1 MTSAVPVVTDIAYQD
16 LLDDPYPIFRRLRE
30 LAPAVYVEPAKLTL
44 VTRFDDIM
52 RIERDPATYSA
63 DNPASLVNRVMGP
76 TFMRKDG
83 AEHANG
89 RKAIEPSF
97 RPATIKEYWA
107 PQFTAI
113 AQELIDDLAAA
124 GEADLFAALAAPM
137 ASLSL
142 MAMIGFRAMP
152 WQSLAEW
159 SQALIDGAGNY
170 AADAETERK
179 AMQASAD
186 VDAAID
192 AVLDD
197 HRNQPNP
204 SILSSMVNADPPMP
218 IEGIR
223 ANIKVII
230 GGGLNEPRDA
240 ILTLVLGLLENPA
253 QKDNVLDRPELWPAA
268 LEEAVR
274 WISPIGMYPRR
285 VARDVELSGTALPEG
300 HQIGLCVGAANRDGR
315 RFFEPDRF
323 DVARPKQSH
332 LAFGAGPHF
341 CAGTWVSRLTVGK
354 IVVPMLFERLRDLR
368 LRAEAPPVVRGW
380 VFRGPVS
387 LPVRWDA

>member
-30 LAPAVYVEPAKLTL
+30 IAPAVFVAPAKLTL

-63 DNPASLVNRVMGP
+63 DNPASLVNKVMGP

-83 AEHANG
+83 AEHAIG

-97 RPATIKEYWA
+97 RPATIKEHWA
-107 PQFTAI
+107 PKFTAI
-113 AQELIDDLAAA
+113 AEKLIDDLLATE
-124 GEADLFAALAAPM
+124 EADLFSALAAPM

-152 WQSLAEW
+152 WQTLAEW

-170 AADAETERK
+170 AADAEIERK
-179 AMQASAD
+179 AMQASAE

-197 HRNQPNP
+197 LRSQPNP
-204 SILSSMVNADPPMP
+204 SILSSMVNADPSMP

-253 QKDNVLDRPELWPAA
+253 QKDGVLAKPELWPAA

-285 VARDVELSGTALPEG
+285 VTGDVELSGTTLPQDL
-300 HQIGLCVGAANRDGR
+300 QIGLCVGAANRDGS
-315 RFFEPDRF
+315 RFAEPDCF
-323 DVARPKQSH
+323 DVTRPKQSH

-354 IVVPMLFERLRDLR
+354 IVAPMLFARLRNLR

-380 VFRGPVS
+380 VFRGPVT

>member
-30 LAPAVYVEPAKLTL
+30 IAPAVFVAPAKLTL

-52 RIERDPATYSA
+52 RIERDPSAYSA
-63 DNPASLVNRVMGP
+63 DNPASLVNKVMGP

-83 AEHANG
+83 AEHAIG

-97 RPATIKEYWA
+97 RPATIREHWA
-107 PQFTAI
+107 PKFTAI
-113 AQELIDDLAAA
+113 AEKLIDELAASD
-124 GEADLFAALAAPM
+124 GADLFSALAAPM

-152 WQSLAEW
+152 WQTLAEW

-170 AADAETERK
+170 AADVEIERK

-197 HRNQPNP
+197 LRSQPNP
-204 SILSSMVNADPPMP
+204 SILSSMVNADPSMP

-253 QKDNVLDRPELWPAA
+253 QKDGVLAKPELWPAA

-285 VARDVELSGTALPEG
+285 VTRDVELSGTTLPQDL
-300 HQIGLCVGAANRDGR
+300 QIGLCVGAANRDGS
-315 RFFEPDRF
+315 RFVEPDRF
-323 DVARPKQSH
+323 DVTRPKQSH

-354 IVVPMLFERLRDLR
+354 IVVPMLFARLRNLR

-380 VFRGPVS
+380 VFRGPVT

>member
-30 LAPAVYVEPAKLTL
+30 IAPAVFVAPAKLTL

-63 DNPASLVNRVMGP
+63 DNPASLVNKVMGP

-83 AEHANG
+83 AEHAIG

-97 RPATIKEYWA
+97 RPATIKEHWA

-113 AQELIDDLAAA
+113 AEKLIDDLLATE
-124 GEADLFAALAAPM
+124 EADLFSALAAPM

-142 MAMIGFRAMP
+142 MAMIGFRKMP
-152 WQSLAEW
+152 WQTLAEW

-170 AADAETERK
+170 AADAEIERK
-179 AMQASAD
+179 AMQASAE

-197 HRNQPNP
+197 HRRQPNP
-204 SILSSMVNADPPMP
+204 SVLSSMINADPPMP

-240 ILTLVLGLLENPA
+240 ILTLVLGLLENPP
-253 QKDNVLDRPELWPAA
+253 QKNSVLAKPDLWPAA

-285 VARDVELSGTALPEG
+285 VTRDVDLSGTTLPQDL
-300 HQIGLCVGAANRDGR
+300 QIGLCVGAANRDGS
-315 RFFEPDRF
+315 RFVEPDRF
-323 DVARPKQSH
+323 DVTRPKQSH

-354 IVVPMLFERLRDLR
+354 IVAPMLFARLRNLR

-380 VFRGPVS
+380 VFRGPVT

>member
-1 MTSAVPVVTDIAYQD
+1 MTSAVPTVTDIAYQD
-16 LLDDPYPIFRRLRE
+16 LLDDRYPIFRRLRA
-30 LAPAVYVEPAKLTL
+30 LAPAVFVEPAGLTL

-52 RIERDPATYSA
+52 RIEREPATYSA
-63 DNPASLVNRVMGP
+63 DNPGSLVNRVMGP

-83 AEHANG
+83 AEHAIG

-97 RPATIKEYWA
+97 RPATIKEHWA
-107 PQFTAI
+107 PIFTAI
-113 AQELIDDLAAA
+113 AERLIADLSIAD
-124 GEADLFAALAAPM
+124 EADLFSTLAAPM

-142 MAMIGFRAMP
+142 MAMIGFRDVP
-152 WQSLAEW
+152 WQTLAEW

-170 AADAETERK
+170 AADAEVERK

-192 AVLDD
+192 AVLDE
-197 HRNQPNP
+197 HRSHPNP
-204 SILSSMVNADPPMP
+204 SILSSMINADPPMP
-218 IEGIR
+218 LEGIR

-253 QKDNVLDRPELWPAA
+253 QKANVLARPELWPTA

-285 VARDVELSGTALPEG
+285 VTRDVELSGTTLPENL
-300 HQIGLCVGAANRDGR
+300 QIGLCVGAANRDGN
-315 RFFEPDRF
+315 RFAEPDRF
-323 DVARPKQSH
+323 DVTRPKQSH

-354 IVVPMLFERLRDLR
+354 IVAPMLFERLRNLR
-368 LRAEAPPVVRGW
+368 LREDAPPVVRGW

>member
-1 MTSAVPVVTDIAYQD
+1 MTCTVPVVTDIAYHD

-30 LAPAVYVEPAKLTL
+30 LAPAAFVEAAKLTL
-44 VTRFDDIM
+44 VTRFDDIV

-63 DNPASLVNRVMGP
+63 DNPSSLVNKVMGP

-83 AEHANG
+83 AEHAIG

-107 PQFTAI
+107 PKFTAI
-113 AQELIDDLAAA
+113 AAMLIDDLSAAD
-124 GEADLFAALAAPM
+124 EADLFPALAAPM

-152 WQSLAEW
+152 WQTLADW

-170 AADAETERK
+170 AADAEIERK

-197 HRNQPNP
+197 HRSHPNP

-218 IEGIR
+218 IESIR

-240 ILTLVLGLLENPA
+240 ILTLVLGLLQNPA
-253 QKDNVLDRPELWPAA
+253 QKDSVLSEPGLWPAA
-268 LEEAVR
+268 LDEAVR

-285 VARDVELSGTALPEG
+285 VTRDVDLSGTTLPEG
-300 HQIGLCVGAANRDGR
+300 LQIGLCVGAANRDGN
-315 RFFEPDRF
+315 RFAEPDRF
-323 DVARPKQSH
+323 DVTRPKQSH

-354 IVVPMLFERLRDLR
+354 IVVPMLFARLRNLR

-380 VFRGPVS
+380 VFRGPVT

>member
-16 LLDDPYPIFRRLRE
+16 LLDPYPIFRRLRE
-30 LAPAVYVEPAKLTL
+30 IAPAVFVAPAKLTL

-63 DNPASLVNRVMGP
+63 DNPPSLVNKVMGP

-83 AEHANG
+83 AEHAIG

-97 RPATIKEYWA
+97 RPATIKEHWA

-113 AQELIDDLAAA
+113 AEKLIDDLLATE
-124 GEADLFAALAAPM
+124 EADLFSALAAPM

-142 MAMIGFRAMP
+142 MAMIGFRKMP
-152 WQSLAEW
+152 WQTLAEW

-170 AADAETERK
+170 AADAEIERK
-179 AMQASAD
+179 AMQASAE

-197 HRNQPNP
+197 HRRQPNP
-204 SILSSMVNADPPMP
+204 SVLSSMINADPPMP

-240 ILTLVLGLLENPA
+240 ILTLVLGLLENPP
-253 QKDNVLDRPELWPAA
+253 QKNSVLAKPDLWPAA

-285 VARDVELSGTALPEG
+285 VTRDVDLSGTTLPQDL
-300 HQIGLCVGAANRDGR
+300 QIGLCVGAANRDGS
-315 RFFEPDRF
+315 RFVEPDRF
-323 DVARPKQSH
+323 DVTRPKQSH

-354 IVVPMLFERLRDLR
+354 IVAPMLFARLRNLR

-380 VFRGPVS
+380 VFRGPVT

>member
-30 LAPAVYVEPAKLTL
+30 IAPAVFVAPAKLTL
-44 VTRFDDIM
+44 VTCFDDIM

-63 DNPASLVNRVMGP
+63 DNPASLVNKVMGP

-83 AEHANG
+83 AEHAIG

-97 RPATIKEYWA
+97 RPATIKEHWA

-113 AQELIDDLAAA
+113 AEKLIDDLLATE
-124 GEADLFAALAAPM
+124 EADLFSALAAPM

-142 MAMIGFRAMP
+142 MAMIGFRKMP
-152 WQSLAEW
+152 WQTLAEW

-170 AADAETERK
+170 AADAEIERK
-179 AMQASAD
+179 ATQASAE

-197 HRNQPNP
+197 HRRQPNP
-204 SILSSMVNADPPMP
+204 SVLSSMINADPPMP

-253 QKDNVLDRPELWPAA
+253 QKDGVLAKPELWPAA

-285 VARDVELSGTALPEG
+285 VTRDVELSGTTLPQ
-300 HQIGLCVGAANRDGR
+300 HLQIGLCVGAANRDDS
-315 RFFEPDRF
+315 RFVEPDRF
-323 DVARPKQSH
+323 DVTRPKQSH

-354 IVVPMLFERLRDLR
+354 IVAPMLFARLRNLR

-380 VFRGPVS
+380 VFRGPVT

>member
-1 MTSAVPVVTDIAYQD
+1 MTSTVPVVTDISYQD

-30 LAPAVYVEPAKLTL
+30 TAPAVFVETAKLTL
-44 VTRFDDIM
+44 VTRFDDITK
-52 RIERDPATYSA
+52 IERDPAAYSA
-63 DNPASLVNRVMGP
+63 DNPTSLVNKVMGP

-83 AEHANG
+83 AEHTIG

-97 RPATIKEYWA
+97 RPATIKEHWA
-107 PQFTAI
+107 PRFIAI
-113 AQELIDDLAAA
+113 CQRLSDALADA
-124 GEADLFAALAAPM
+124 GAADLFGALAAPM

-142 MAMIGFRAMP
+142 MEMIGFEPMP
-152 WQSLAEW
+152 WQTLAAW

-170 AADAETERK
+170 AGDAEIERT
-179 AMQASAD
+179 AMQAGAA
-186 VDAAID
+186 VDAAIE
-192 AVLDD
+192 AVLDH
-197 HRNQPNP
+197 HRSHPNP
-204 SILSSMVNADPPMP
+204 SILSSMVNADPPMS
-218 IEGIR
+218 IEAIR

-240 ILTLVLGLLENPA
+240 ILTLVLGLLQNPA
-253 QKDNVLDRPELWPAA
+253 QKRIVLARPELWPAA

-285 VARDVELSGTALPEG
+285 VTRSVDLSGVTLPQDL
-300 HQIGLCVGAANRDGR
+300 QIGLCVGAANRDGK
-315 RFFEPDRF
+315 RFADPDSF
-323 DVARPKQSH
+323 DISRPKQSH

-354 IVVPMLFERLRDLR
+354 IVGPMLFERLRNLR
-368 LRAEAPPVVRGW
+368 LRDDAPPIVRGW

-387 LPVRWDA
+387 LPVKWDA

>member
-1 MTSAVPVVTDIAYQD
+1 MTCTVPVVTDIAYHD

-30 LAPAVYVEPAKLTL
+30 LAPAAFVEAAKLTL
-44 VTRFDDIM
+44 VTRFDDIV

-63 DNPASLVNRVMGP
+63 DNPSSLVNKVMGP

-83 AEHANG
+83 AEHAIG

-107 PQFTAI
+107 PKFTAI
-113 AQELIDDLAAA
+113 AAMLIDDLSAAD
-124 GEADLFAALAAPM
+124 EADLFPALAAPM

-152 WQSLAEW
+152 WQTLADW

-170 AADAETERK
+170 AADAEIERK

-197 HRNQPNP
+197 HRSHPNP

-218 IEGIR
+218 IESIR

-240 ILTLVLGLLENPA
+240 ILTLVLGLLQNPA
-253 QKDNVLDRPELWPAA
+253 QKDSVLSEPGLWPAA

-285 VARDVELSGTALPEG
+285 ITRDVDLSGTTLPEG
-300 HQIGLCVGAANRDGR
+300 LQIGFCVGAANRDGN
-315 RFFEPDRF
+315 RFAEPDRF
-323 DVARPKQSH
+323 DVTRPKQSH

-354 IVVPMLFERLRDLR
+354 IVVPMLFARLRNLR

-380 VFRGPVS
+380 VFRGPVT

>member
-1 MTSAVPVVTDIAYQD
+1 MTCTVPVVIDIAYHD

-30 LAPAVYVEPAKLTL
+30 LAPAAFVEAAKLTL
-44 VTRFDDIM
+44 VTRFDDIV

-63 DNPASLVNRVMGP
+63 DNPSSLVNKVMGP

-83 AEHANG
+83 AEHAIG

-107 PQFTAI
+107 PKFTAI
-113 AQELIDDLAAA
+113 AAMLIDDLSAAD
-124 GEADLFAALAAPM
+124 EADLFPALAAPM

-152 WQSLAEW
+152 WQTLADW

-170 AADAETERK
+170 AADAEIERK

-197 HRNQPNP
+197 HRSHPNP

-218 IEGIR
+218 IESIR

-240 ILTLVLGLLENPA
+240 ILTLVLGLLQNPA
-253 QKDNVLDRPELWPAA
+253 QKDSVLSEPGLWPAA

-285 VARDVELSGTALPEG
+285 VTRDVDLSGTTLPEG
-300 HQIGLCVGAANRDGR
+300 LQIGLCVGAANRDGN
-315 RFFEPDRF
+315 RFAEPDRF
-323 DVARPKQSH
+323 DVTRPKQSH

-354 IVVPMLFERLRDLR
+354 IVVPMLFARLRNLR

-380 VFRGPVS
+380 VFRGPVT

>member
-1 MTSAVPVVTDIAYQD
+1 MTSTVPVVTDISYQD

-30 LAPAVYVEPAKLTL
+30 TAPAVFVETAKLTL
-44 VTRFDDIM
+44 VTRFDDITK
-52 RIERDPATYSA
+52 IERDPAAYSA
-63 DNPASLVNRVMGP
+63 DNPTSLVNKVMGP

-83 AEHANG
+83 AEHTIG

-97 RPATIKEYWA
+97 RPATIKEHWA
-107 PQFTAI
+107 PRFIAI
-113 AQELIDDLAAA
+113 CQRLIDALADA
-124 GEADLFAALAAPM
+124 GAADLFGALAAPM

-142 MAMIGFRAMP
+142 MEMIGFEPMP
-152 WQSLAEW
+152 WQTLAAW

-170 AADAETERK
+170 AGDAEIERT
-179 AMQASAD
+179 AMQAGAA
-186 VDAAID
+186 VDAAIE
-192 AVLDD
+192 AVLDQ
-197 HRNQPNP
+197 HRSHPNP
-204 SILSSMVNADPPMP
+204 SILSSMVNADPPMS
-218 IEGIR
+218 IEAIR

-240 ILTLVLGLLENPA
+240 ILTLVLGLLQNPA
-253 QKDNVLDRPELWPAA
+253 QKRIVLARPELWPAA

-285 VARDVELSGTALPEG
+285 VTRSVDLSGVTLPQDL
-300 HQIGLCVGAANRDGR
+300 QIGLCVGAANRDGK
-315 RFFEPDRF
+315 RFADPDSF
-323 DVARPKQSH
+323 DISRPKQSH

-354 IVVPMLFERLRDLR
+354 IVGPMLFERLRNLR
-368 LRAEAPPVVRGW
+368 LRDDAPPIVRGW

-387 LPVRWDA
+387 LPVKWDA